1 LKNTTENLAFND
13 ISLLLAWI
21 TLGISLFHIIFP
33 MELLNKKLFP
43 VEDLVTETQTFEQA
57 RIEFSTDY
65 DIENLITR
73 KKALKAF
80 MQSVQNQKEQ
90 QGPVSAE
97 FKRLFAEGGI
107 FSKLDAKNIG
117 TILLTKPEDEEEV
130 DFDFLDKYAEQVK
143 DPVTNLE

>member
-1 LKNTTENLAFND
+1 
-13 ISLLLAWI
+13 
-21 TLGISLFHIIFP
+21 
-33 MELLNKKLFP
+33 M
-43 VEDLVTETQTFEQA
+43 
-57 RIEFSTDY
+57 
-65 DIENLITR
+65 
-73 KKALKAF
+73 
-80 MQSVQNQKEQ
+80 
-90 QGPVSAE
+90 SAE